1 MQQLVSHT
9 FAILGDIWPP
19 LVYLIVAVWVGV
31 ESAGIGLPIEPMMLF
46 AGSLAT
52 QGKISVVLTVLI
64 TSLGCLAFAGL
75 AYMIGRHEGTTA
87 ITRFGRF
94 IGLNQTR
101 ADHLELWLQ
110 HRGALGIF
118 IARVTP
124 VVRTFGSYVMGA
136 ADISPRTFTLGSTAA
151 AGSLRAFCSGRTTG
165 RHWRFCRITSAAAPC
180 SSWWRSRRRSS
191 CCTTSRAAWGCIAS
205 PSISSATGH

>member
-75 AYMIGRHEGTTA
+75 AYVIGRREGTTA
-87 ITRFGRF
+87 I
-94 IGLNQTR
+94 
-101 ADHLELWLQ
+101 
-110 HRGALGIF
+110 
-118 IARVTP
+118 
-124 VVRTFGSYVMGA
+124 S
-136 ADISPRTFTLGSTAA
+136 S
-151 AGSLRAFCSGRTTG
+151 
-165 RHWRFCRITSAAAPC
+165 SA
-180 SSWWRSRRRSS
+180 RRS
-191 CCTTSRAAWGCIAS
+191 
-205 PSISSATGH
+205 PSGMVTVSLHRMAITYQMSWPSSQACSHLACP